1 MYKQIFDLRQYD
13 RDFYQIFSTE
23 QLMWQTLRFC
33 MQGLEAC
40 LDSEPGA
47 GMNDAIKII
56 LSISLLLVS
65 MAVAGA
71 PDGARL
77 YTAHCAACHGD
88 TGGGGVGVPLSLSSF
103 LNSIDDDFLRKTIR
117 HGRPGR
123 VMPAFSKLS
132 DAQIDAIVVFIRA
145 WSDKPAPKYSA
156 APVRGDA
163 AHGKTLYSSYCAS
176 CHGVAGEGGRGT
188 GVTFS
193 RRRNLPIIA
202 PALNNPG
209 FLAAASDQMIRH
221 TLQYGREG
229 TPMRSFLVQ
238 GLSEQDIDDLVSYVR
253 SFKSRE
259 PSQRKPAREEP
270 RIIEAESRY
279 SLEETVENLKDS
291 LVSQNFILIRTDT
304 LEHGLVPEG
313 EENPKEIILHFCNFS
328 FLFDALIVD
337 PRVGM
342 FLPCRITVVERAGKV
357 MVSAINPLYLS
368 HLFNNA
374 ELDEYCHKMYG
385 LYSAIIEEATL

>member
-1 MYKQIFDLRQYD
+1 
-13 RDFYQIFSTE
+13 
-23 QLMWQTLRFC
+23 
-33 MQGLEAC
+33 
-40 LDSEPGA
+40 
-47 GMNDAIKII
+47 MNDAFSII
-56 LSISLLLVS
+56 LSLFLFMVS

-71 PDGARL
+71 PDGGSL
-77 YTAHCAACHGD
+77 YAANCAACHGN
-88 TGGGGVGVPLSLSSF
+88 TGEGGVGVPLSLSSF

-132 DAQIDAIVVFIRA
+132 DAQIDAIVGFIRS
-145 WSDKPAPKYSA
+145 WSDKPAPQYSDT
-156 APVRGDA
+156 PVLGDA
-163 AHGKTLYSSYCAS
+163 VHGKVLYDSYCVA
-176 CHGVAGEGGRGT
+176 CHGEAGAGGKGT

-202 PALNNPG
+202 PALNNSG

-221 TLQYGREG
+221 TLQFGREG

-238 GLSEQDIDDLVSYVR
+238 GLSDQDIDDLVSHVR
-253 SFKSRE
+253 SFEAGE
-259 PSQRKPAREEP
+259 PAYSKPAREESTV
-270 RIIEAESRY
+270 IEAESSY
-279 SLEETVENLKDS
+279 SLEETVENLKDV

-313 EENPKEIILHFCNFS
+313 EENPKEVILHFCNFS
-328 FLFDALIVD
+328 FLFDALTVD

-368 HLFNNA
+368 RLFNNA
-374 ELDEYCHKMYG
+374 ELDEYCHKMHG
-385 LYSAIIEEATL
+385 LYSTIIEEATL

>member
-1 MYKQIFDLRQYD
+1 
-13 RDFYQIFSTE
+13 
-23 QLMWQTLRFC
+23 
-33 MQGLEAC
+33 MQGLKAC
-40 LDSEPGA
+40 LETVPGS
-47 GMNDAIKII
+47 GMIDAFKIW
-56 LSISLLLVS
+56 LSLGLLLVS
-65 MAVAGA
+65 MAAAAA
-71 PDGARL
+71 PDGGSL
-77 YTAHCAACHGD
+77 YAAHCAACHGN
-88 TGGGGVGVPLSLSSF
+88 TGGGGVGVPLSLASF
-103 LNSIDDDFLRKTIR
+103 LDSVDDNFLRKTIR

-123 VMPAFSKLS
+123 VMPAFNKLS
-132 DAQIDAIVVFIRA
+132 DAQIDAIVRFIRG
-145 WSDKPAPKYSA
+145 WSDKPAPKYSG

-163 AHGKTLYSSYCAS
+163 VHGKSLYAGYCAA
-176 CHGVAGEGGRGT
+176 CHGKDGEGGKGT

-209 FLAAASDQMIRH
+209 FLAAASDEMLRH
-221 TLQYGREG
+221 TLQYGRED

-253 SFKSRE
+253 SFETGE
-259 PSQRKPAREEP
+259 PPYRKPEADES
-270 RIIEAESRY
+270 RIIEAESSY
-279 SLEETVENLKDS
+279 TLEETVENLKQA
-291 LVSQNFILIRTDT
+291 LVSQNFILIRTDK

-328 FLFDALIVD
+328 FLYDALTVD

-374 ELDEYCHKMYG
+374 ELDEYCLKMHG

>member
-1 MYKQIFDLRQYD
+1 
-13 RDFYQIFSTE
+13 
-23 QLMWQTLRFC
+23 
-33 MQGLEAC
+33 
-40 LDSEPGA
+40 
-47 GMNDAIKII
+47 MNDALKIL
-56 LSISLLLVS
+56 LSITLLLVS
-65 MAVAGA
+65 TTAAGA
-71 PDGARL
+71 PDGGSL
-77 YTAHCAACHGD
+77 YAAHCAACHGD
-88 TGGGGVGVPLSLSSF
+88 TGEGGVGVPLSLASF
-103 LNSIDDDFLRKTIR
+103 LDSIDDDFLRKTIR

-132 DAQIDAIVVFIRA
+132 DAQIDAIVAYIRN
-145 WSDKPAPKYSA
+145 WSDKPAPRYSE

-163 AHGKTLYSSYCAS
+163 VHGKTLYSNYCAV
-176 CHGVAGEGGRGT
+176 CHGETGEGGKGT

-202 PALNNPG
+202 PALNNTG

-253 SFKSRE
+253 SFE
-259 PSQRKPAREEP
+259 TLETADPKPAREES
-270 RIIEAESRY
+270 RIIEAESSY
-279 SLEETVENLKDS
+279 SLEETVENLKDA

-328 FLFDALIVD
+328 FLFDALAVD

-374 ELDEYCHKMYG
+374 ELDEYCHKMHG
-385 LYSAIIEEATL
+385 LYSVIIEEATL